1 LLVYALVSFVIKHIL
16 YRWIY
21 GFIILDLVIIYY
33 MEHKRFERR
42 IFLFGAAIF
51 SMFCSLSYCL
61 FALVEMKNLHA
72 PTWMLQSFLVFS
84 TAVVIHSAGAYFH
97 LSWIVKRRINRV
109 MQMIAQDPKSAGV
122 GVDQNNFRIDL
133 GKEVRFESGSFTISP
148 AAGQF
153 LRSYIPVLLRAK
165 ESPEGQRWIR
175 SVVIEGFTDEDGT
188 YLYNLRLSLDRSR
201 SVVCSLFQANG
212 AADALNPEQLRKV
225 QELFLVGGYSFNSIK
240 KDKSESRRVEFKIDF
255 WGLEERVPAVNDVLR
270 DKEFGRC

>member
-1 LLVYALVSFVIKHIL
+1 MLARLVLKRGAKHEGESPFWISFSDLMSALMVLFLVVMAVTLVSVTQSIDAATRATI
-16 YRWIY
+16 
-21 GFIILDLVIIYY
+21 
-33 MEHKRFERR
+33 ERS
-42 IFLFGAAIF
+42 AA
-51 SMFCSLSYCL
+51 
-61 FALVEMKNLHA
+61 
-72 PTWMLQSFLVFS
+72 
-84 TAVVIHSAGAYFH
+84 
-97 LSWIVKRRINRV
+97 INRV

-122 GVDQNNFRIDL
+122 GVDQQNFRIDL
-133 GKEVRFESGSFTISP
+133 GKEVRFDSGSFTISS

-175 SVVIEGFTDEDGT
+175 SVVVEGFTDEDGT
-188 YLYNLRLSLDRSR
+188 YLYNLQLSLDRSR

-212 AADALNPEQLRKV
+212 AADALNPVQLRKV

-255 WGLEERVPAVNDVLR
+255 WGLDERVPAASDVLR